1 MRFLWFGKKKSKRVD
16 EAPRELVQVF
26 NVDNFVLVTHPLGNT
41 VGTALSTELVCS
53 CIFSVIMNED
63 SVASKAVQDFL
74 QERGGV
80 PLSSSEYT
88 HSSSQG
94 YAARVKHQDSDKSSA
109 VLIGPPAVI
118 SKATVPFHQEITD
131 TIEASGEIFIV
142 AIDGIA
148 YAAFTISSEMK

>member
-26 NVDNFVLVTHPLGNT
+26 NVDNFVLLTHPLGNT
-41 VGTALSTELVCS
+41 AGTALSTELVCS

-74 QERGGV
+74 QERGAV
-80 PLSSSEYT
+80 PL
-88 HSSSQG
+88 
-94 YAARVKHQDSDKSSA
+94 ARVKHQDSDKSSA

-131 TIEASGEIFIV
+131 AIEASGEIFIV

>member
-1 MRFLWFGKKKSKRVD
+1 VRFLWFGKKKSKTVG
-16 EAPRELVQVF
+16 EPQREPVQVF
-26 NVDNFVLVTHPLGNT
+26 SVDNFVLVTHPLGNT
-41 VGTALSTELVCS
+41 AGTALSSEVICS
-53 CIFSVIMNED
+53 CIFSVIVNED

-74 QERGGV
+74 QERGAMR
-80 PLSSSEYT
+80 LASSEYT

-94 YAARVKHQDSDKSSA
+94 YAARVKHQDSGKSST

-118 SKATVPFHQEITD
+118 SKASVPFHQEITAA
-131 TIEASGEIFIV
+131 ISASQEIFIV